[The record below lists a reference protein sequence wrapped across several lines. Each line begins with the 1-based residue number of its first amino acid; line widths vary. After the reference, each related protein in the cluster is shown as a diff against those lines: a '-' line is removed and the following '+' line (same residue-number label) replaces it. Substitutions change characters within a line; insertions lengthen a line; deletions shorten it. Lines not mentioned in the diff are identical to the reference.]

1 MVPRPP
7 ISTRTDTLFPYTT
20 LFRSILRAANTDP
33 VVTVSDTVTGPF
45 VLTDADIRGQYKAQ
59 EGVVVGTHPNGF
71 GYENTVGLHGLAVYG
86 PNATLERCKLRG
98 FRYDSLYGRV
108 DVNVNG
114 GWANFRAIDCD
125 FGDCWRNVVSLV
137 ELGRA
142 ACRE

>member
-1 MVPRPP
+1 M
-7 ISTRTDTLFPYTT
+7 
-20 LFRSILRAANTDP
+20 RS
-33 VVTVSDTVTGPF
+33 SDWSSDVCSSD
-45 VLTDADIRGQYKAQ
+45 L
-59 EGVVVGTHPNGF
+59 PNGF

-125 FGDCWRNVVSLV
+125 FGDCARNVVSLV
-137 ELGRA
+137 DGHGWYFTRGSTESRIRTGVVYIVVSLRS
-142 ACRE
+142 EEHPSEPQPLM